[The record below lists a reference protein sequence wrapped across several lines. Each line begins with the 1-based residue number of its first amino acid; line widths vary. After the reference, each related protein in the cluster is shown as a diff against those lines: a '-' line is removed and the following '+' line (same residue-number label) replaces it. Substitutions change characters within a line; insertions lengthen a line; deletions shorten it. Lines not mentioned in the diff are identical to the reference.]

1 MEREREREQ
10 ILFVLVSSG
19 IEFRLLLF
27 ATLLTIKPVY
37 YDDDN
42 IEGVET
48 IHSFIDEHNIKG

>member
-1 MEREREREQ
+1 M
-10 ILFVLVSSG
+10 LVSSG